1 MLSNGCSALFAP
13 LNALQPIDRLRFEG
27 QRHSP
32 HNRCFSSRLV
42 SMGSKS
48 SKSRSG
54 FPDKADR
61 GRRLPVSNVYD
72 RRRAAE
78 SVIQEE
84 APQLLEI
91 GPTLEVSP
99 GKAFPFGA
107 TEAETGINFSLFSQ
121 HASAVTLC
129 LSIPQRGNLG
139 EMEAG
144 MVQLTLNPKFNKT
157 GNGLPRQGVLYGYRI
172 DGPRGW
178 EQGHRYD
185 NNDVL
190 LDPYAKLV
198 EGRKYFGDVTHKMS
212 KFLGKYDFASLP
224 FDWGNDYEKP
234 NIPENVLS
242 VGHGLI
248 LIIYMMVDTILWFVQ
263 KDLVLYEMNVRAFT
277 SDESSGLHPDIR
289 GSYLG
294 VVEKIPHLLELGINA
309 VELLPVFEFDEL
321 EFQRRPNPRD
331 HMINTWGYSTM
342 NFFAPMSRYAS
353 VGGGPEAASL
363 EFKQMVKSLHAAG
376 IKVILDVV
384 YNHTNEA
391 DDRHPY
397 TTSFRGI
404 DNKHEVGNTLNCN
417 HPVVMELILE
427 SLRHWV
433 TEYHVDGFRFDL
445 ASVLCRG
452 IDGSPLDSPPI
463 IKAIAKDHILS
474 SCKLIAEPWDCDGLY
489 LVGRFPNWDRWAEWN
504 GRYRDDIRKVHKGGG
519 DGDLGMKG
527 SFATRVAGSSDLY
540 KVNKRK
546 PCHSINFVI
555 AHDGFTLN
563 DLVSY
568 NFKHNEANGEGGND
582 GGNDNFSWNCGHEGE
597 NADSAI
603 KALRARQ
610 MKNFHVA
617 LMTSQSGESLLSGA
631 IKEKRES
638 LPPHRQLLP
647 IIKPPKIDSR
657 VETLEAEMHELPEQ
671 LNKIPQLE
679 VSAAKV
685 SLTARS
691 MLPTRKTDHPSALWS
706 SQFQKGFECSR
717 IRFARSGADS
727 EECERLDSKS
737 AFGTPM
743 MLMGDEYG
751 HTRFDGRKINL
762 ESSSYNRNDVTWH
775 EDNWD
780 NEESK
785 FLAFTLHDHMLGEDI
800 YLAFNAH
807 DYFVKLALP
816 APPSQRSWSRVVDT
830 NLESPHDFV
839 PEGVLGIE
847 SSYNMAP
854 FSSILLLAKQ

>member
-1 MLSNGCSALFAP
+1 MDALPCSH
-13 LNALQPIDRLRFEG
+13 RLM
-27 QRHSP
+27 H
-32 HNRCFSSRLV
+32 SSRPIVSDSKASDTLLTSSNLLLRGSSIGASCFV
-42 SMGSKS
+42 SMGSKL
-48 SKSRSG
+48 SKSPSG
-54 FPDKADR
+54 FPNKAMR
-61 GRRLPVSNVYD
+61 TGGSRRRPVSNVYD
-72 RRRAAE
+72 PRRAAE

-99 GKAFPFGA
+99 GKAFPLGA
-107 TEAETGINFSLFSQ
+107 TEAEIGINFSLFSQ

-129 LSIPQRGNLG
+129 LAIPQRGNSG
-139 EMEAG
+139 KMEAG
-144 MVQLTLNPKFNKT
+144 MVQLTLNPKINKT
-157 GNGLPRQGVLYGYRI
+157 RNGLPRQGVLYGYRI
-172 DGPRGW
+172 DGPQGW

-185 NNDVL
+185 NKDVL

-198 EGRKYFGDVTHKMS
+198 EGRRYFGDVTHKMT

-234 NIPENVLS
+234 NIPE
-242 VGHGLI
+242 
-248 LIIYMMVDTILWFVQ
+248 
-263 KDLVLYEMNVRAFT
+263 KDLVIYEMNIRAFT

-353 VGGGPEAASL
+353 AGGGPEAASL
-363 EFKQMVKSLHAAG
+363 EFKQMVKALHAAG
-376 IKVILDVV
+376 IEVILDVV

-391 DDRHPY
+391 DDLYPY
-397 TTSFRGI
+397 ATSFRGI
-404 DNKHEVGNTLNCN
+404 DNKVYYMLDPNGQLLNFSGCVGDDPYAGASGSAPTAILPLFYGIEVGLGTRT
-417 HPVVMELILE
+417 PRVI
-427 SLRHWV
+427 
-433 TEYHVDGFRFDL
+433 EYHVDGFRFDL

-463 IKAIAKDHILS
+463 IKAIAKDRVLS
-474 SCKLIAEPWDCDGLY
+474 RCKLIAEPWDCDGLY

-504 GRYRDDIRKVHKGGG
+504 GRYRDDIRKFIKV
-519 DGDLGMKG
+519 GDLGMKG
-527 SFATRVAGSSDLY
+527 IFATRVSGSSDLY

-546 PCHSINFVI
+546 PCHNINFVI

-582 GGNDNFSWNCGHEGE
+582 GSNDNFSWNCGHEGE
-597 NADSAI
+597 TTDSTI

-617 LMTSQSGESLLSGA
+617 LMTSQ
-631 IKEKRES
+631 
-638 LPPHRQLLP
+638 
-647 IIKPPKIDSR
+647 
-657 VETLEAEMHELPEQ
+657 
-671 LNKIPQLE
+671 
-679 VSAAKV
+679 
-685 SLTARS
+685 
-691 MLPTRKTDHPSALWS
+691 
-706 SQFQKGFECSR
+706 
-717 IRFARSGADS
+717 
-727 EECERLDSKS
+727 
-737 AFGTPM
+737 GTPM

-751 HTRFDGRKINL
+751 HTRYGNNNSYGHDTAIN
-762 ESSSYNRNDVTWH
+762 NFQWGQNDVTWH

-780 NEESK
+780 NHESK
-785 FLAFTLHDHMLGEDI
+785 FLAFTLHDHNLGEDI

-807 DYFVKLALP
+807 DYIVKLALP
-816 APPSQRSWSRVVDT
+816 APPSQRRWSRVVDT

-839 PEGVLGIE
+839 PEGVLGIG

>member
-1 MLSNGCSALFAP
+1 MVASNNSVEKDNNASHYEIHLRSPMDALPCSH
-13 LNALQPIDRLRFEG
+13 RLM
-27 QRHSP
+27 H
-32 HNRCFSSRLV
+32 SSRPIVSDSKASDILLISSNLLLRGSSIGASCFV
-42 SMGSKS
+42 SMGSKL
-48 SKSRSG
+48 SKSPSG
-54 FPDKADR
+54 FPNKAMQT
-61 GRRLPVSNVYD
+61 GGSRRRPVSNVYGP
-72 RRRAAE
+72 RRAAE

-99 GKAFPFGA
+99 GKAFPLGA
-107 TEAETGINFSLFSQ
+107 TEAEIGINFSLFSQ

-129 LSIPQRGNLG
+129 LAIPQRGNLG
-139 EMEAG
+139 KMEAG
-144 MVQLTLNPKFNKT
+144 MVHLTLNPKINKT
-157 GNGLPRQGVLYGYRI
+157 GNVWHICVEGLPRQGVLYGYRI
-172 DGPRGW
+172 DGPQGW

-185 NNDVL
+185 NKDVL

-198 EGRKYFGDVTHKMS
+198 EGRRYFGDVTHKMT

-234 NIPENVLS
+234 NIPE
-242 VGHGLI
+242 
-248 LIIYMMVDTILWFVQ
+248 
-263 KDLVLYEMNVRAFT
+263 KDLVIYEMNIRAFT

-321 EFQRRPNPRD
+321 EFQKRPNPRD

-353 VGGGPEAASL
+353 AGGGPEAASL
-363 EFKQMVKSLHAAG
+363 EFKQMVKALHAAG
-376 IKVILDVV
+376 IEVILDVV

-391 DDRHPY
+391 DDTYPY

-404 DNKHEVGNTLNCN
+404 DNKVYYMLDPNGQLLNFSGCGNTLNCN

-433 TEYHVDGFRFDL
+433 IEYHVDGFRFDL

-463 IKAIAKDHILS
+463 IKAIAKDRVLS
-474 SCKLIAEPWDCDGLY
+474 RCKLIAEPWDCGGLY
-489 LVGRFPNWDRWAEWN
+489 LVGRFPNWDRWGEWN
-504 GRYRDDIRKVHKGGG
+504 GRYRDDIRKFIK
-519 DGDLGMKG
+519 GDLGMKG
-527 SFATRVAGSSDLY
+527 IFATRVSGSSDLY

-546 PCHSINFVI
+546 PCHGINFVI

-582 GGNDNFSWNCGHEGE
+582 GSNDNFSWNCGHEGE
-597 NADSAI
+597 TADSTI

-617 LMTSQSGESLLSGA
+617 LMTSQ
-631 IKEKRES
+631 
-638 LPPHRQLLP
+638 
-647 IIKPPKIDSR
+647 
-657 VETLEAEMHELPEQ
+657 
-671 LNKIPQLE
+671 
-679 VSAAKV
+679 
-685 SLTARS
+685 
-691 MLPTRKTDHPSALWS
+691 
-706 SQFQKGFECSR
+706 
-717 IRFARSGADS
+717 
-727 EECERLDSKS
+727 
-737 AFGTPM
+737 GTPM

-751 HTRFDGRKINL
+751 HTRYGNNNSYGHDTAINNFQWGQLQGRKSNQFRFFL
-762 ESSSYNRNDVTWH
+762 EMIKFRRKHAVFGRDTFHGKNDVTWH

-780 NEESK
+780 NHESK
-785 FLAFTLHDHMLGEDI
+785 FLAFTLHDHNLGEDI

-807 DYFVKLALP
+807 DYVVKLALP
-816 APPSQRSWSRVVDT
+816 APPSQRRWSRVVDT

-839 PEGVLGIE
+839 PEGVLGIG